1 MKRKIRQIRET
12 LGYDRTQFEHV
23 TGINAKT
30 WANIE
35 LGKQKANEEHLL
47 AITHNWPEY
56 ALWLMTD
63 QTAPEIG
70 QISPEIENTRA
81 KLKQA

>member
-1 MKRKIRQIRET
+1 MKEKIRAIRNAE
-12 LGYDRTQFEHV
+12 GMNRTELEAV
-23 TGINAKT
+23 TNIPAKT

-35 LGKQKANEEHLL
+35 NGQQKANEDHLL
-47 AITHNWPEY
+47 AITNAWPKY

-70 QISPEIENTRA
+70 QISPEIEATRA